1 MKENRR
7 LERKISKWTT
17 FNKKKNLWTKKKEK
31 KNIKWV
37 IEKR

>member
-17 FNKKKNLWTKKKEK
+17 FNKKKTFELKKKK
-31 KNIKWV
+31 KKT
-37 IEKR
+37 